1 MWTFGKKLAAGFA
14 LTFTLVI
21 AIAVVAYRGI
31 ETLSQTSY
39 WVAHTHVVIENT
51 TRIKIDLKDA
61 ENAQRGF
68 VITGDERL
76 LEPMRGLATELPR
89 TLKTLRGLTVDNP
102 TQQQHLDVLEPLVTQ
117 RLAELQRVVDI
128 RRASGFEAAQRAT
141 SAGTSQG
148 LTGELDHVLD
158 EMSSME
164 KHLLEVRAEEV
175 EAASN
180 LARSTLIYGTVLC
193 AILVILA
200 GFLLVAS
207 LTGQVGTAAQH
218 IQSSSVELQ
227 AAANQQATGT
237 KQQSTAMNEITMTI
251 TELLSTSR
259 QIAESAQRVAKI
271 ANETGNAARGGDQ
284 TVQRT
289 QESVTAIRR
298 QVDLIVNHMLELGRK
313 SQQIGGILEIINEL
327 SDQTNILSI
336 NATIEAAGAGE
347 MGRRF
352 AVVAEEIRK
361 LSDRVGG
368 STKEIRALVDDI
380 RAAVNT
386 TVMATEG
393 GSKAVDAGSRQFNEV
408 AESFSRIVGLVSTT
422 SDAAR
427 EIELST
433 KQQASAVEQVNVA
446 VSNVAQATKETES
459 SSVQTLQTASQ
470 LATLSRDLTKLIRPQ
485 ASA

>member
-1 MWTFGKKLAAGFA
+1 LKELRQ
-14 LTFTLVI
+14 LVGDNPI
-21 AIAVVAYRGI
+21 QLQRVDAI
-31 ETLSQTSY
+31 
-39 WVAHTHVVIENT
+39 
-51 TRIKIDLKDA
+51 
-61 ENAQRGF
+61 
-68 VITGDERL
+68 
-76 LEPMRGLATELPR
+76 EPM
-89 TLKTLRGLTVDNP
+89 
-102 TQQQHLDVLEPLVTQ
+102 VTQ
-117 RLAELQRVVDI
+117 RLVELERIIDI
-128 RRASGFEAAQRAT
+128 RKSSGFEAAQRGIITGSGPRVGAEVKREI
-141 SAGTSQG
+141 AQMEGTENQ
-148 LTGELDHVLD
+148 
-158 EMSSME
+158 
-164 KHLLEVRAEEV
+164 LLKQRAEEV
-175 EAASN
+175 EAASS
-180 LARSTLIYGTVLC
+180 LVRTTVIYGTALC
-193 AILVILA
+193 A
-200 GFLLVAS
+200 LLVLIGGYLLLGS
-207 LTGQVGTAAQH
+207 LTGQVGSAVQH

-227 AAANQQATGT
+227 AVANQQATGS
-237 KQQSTAMNEITMTI
+237 KQQATAMGEIRMTI

-271 ANETGNAARGGDQ
+271 ASETVSAARGGDH

-289 QESVTAIRR
+289 QESVIAIRR

-327 SDQTNILSI
+327 SEQTNILSI

-347 MGRRF
+347 TGRRF

-393 GSKAVDAGSRQFNEV
+393 GSKAVDAGSRQFGEV

-422 SDAAR
+422 TDAAR

-446 VSNVAQATKETES
+446 VSNVAQASKESES
-459 SSVQTLQTASQ
+459 SSLQTLQTASQ
-470 LATLSRDLTKLIRPQ
+470 LAALSRELTRLIRPQ